1 MTFARSVPFL
11 LAAALLQI
19 SCSDDDPVS
28 TTLTGSW
35 TIVAATGP
43 AFSSSTPVRLPALH
57 FSADGTF
64 FLLSD
69 VRDEDTACEMEVN
82 AYACRSH
89 ETVDEDTLDPGYSCS
104 NYGSCGTYTLA
115 PVSAEAT
122 RAAPEATHELSLVL
136 DRHHEENGW
145 TPVTLRWA
153 VSFSNTSEYRSAGRP
168 VTDRQVSATPL
179 PLDAASLA
187 LFQDAHWIFDCHES
201 TCTQT
206 LRQFQTAC
214 VPNEMVYWEPT
225 GDYGEHT
232 SARYADHVSHCF

>member
-35 TIVAATGP
+35 AIVAATGP
-43 AFSSSTPVRLPALH
+43 AFSSSAPVRLPELH

-82 AYACRSH
+82 SYACRSH
-89 ETVDEDTLDPGYSCS
+89 ETVEEDTLDPGYSCS
-104 NYGSCGTYTLA
+104 HYGSCGTYTLA

-122 RAAPEATHELSLVL
+122 RAAPEEARDARARAPEV
-136 DRHHEENGW
+136 
-145 TPVTLRWA
+145 
-153 VSFSNTSEYRSAGRP
+153 GRGG
-168 VTDRQVSATPL
+168 VSARR
-179 PLDAASLA
+179 S
-187 LFQDAHWIFDCHES
+187 I
-201 TCTQT
+201 
-206 LRQFQTAC
+206 
-214 VPNEMVYWEPT
+214 V
-225 GDYGEHT
+225 
-232 SARYADHVSHCF
+232 SARAELGRTRVTRCAAPGETPSSL